1 MQWRRP
7 TALHDQLLETYIRH
21 AAGEQGFDLAIPSNA
36 FLVAKKT
43 SSGWLLENFRD
54 VGAAFDK
61 ASSLVHQGIR
71 DVYVLNSFDGGVV
84 GFDREGKPQW

>member
-1 MQWRRP
+1 M
-7 TALHDQLLETYIRH
+7 HDPLLETYIRH

-36 FLVAKKT
+36 FLVAKKA

-54 VGAAFDK
+54 MEAALDK
-61 ASSLVHQGIR
+61 ARSLVCQGIR
-71 DVYVLNSFDGGVV
+71 DVYVVNSFDGGVV